1 MRTEQNLGKCSRQH
15 LLTLLRLSF
24 LENLILF
31 VVRSPSHVQLF
42 AAPWT
47 AALQAFLSPII
58 SWSLPRSM
66 SILSVM
72 PSKHLILCCPLLLL
86 PSIFPSIKVFF
97 SESAVHNRWPIYWSF
112 TFSLSPYSEYSGL
125 ISFRNDWLDPLAVQ
139 GALKSLRQHHDL
151 KASIL
156 WHSVFFMVQ
165 LWQLYVTT
173 INIIALTILTLVDK
187 MMFLLFSTVYVY
199 AFLPRTNHF
208 LISWRQSPST
218 VILEPKKRKSVT
230 ASTFSPSIYHEVMG
244 PDAMILVFW
253 FFFNIEF

>member
-1 MRTEQNLGKCSRQH
+1 MSTE
-15 LLTLLRLSF
+15 
-24 LENLILF
+24 
-31 VVRSPSHVQLF
+31 
-42 AAPWT
+42 
-47 AALQAFLSPII
+47 
-58 SWSLPRSM
+58 
-66 SILSVM
+66 SVM
-72 PSKHLILCCPLLLL
+72 LSSHLILYHLLLL
-86 PSIFPSIKVFF
+86 LYSIFPSIKVFF

-173 INIIALTILTLVDK
+173 INIIALTILTLVGK

-208 LISWRQSPST
+208 LISWRQSQST
-218 VILEPKKRKSVT
+218 VILEPKKRRICHC
-230 ASTFSPSIYHEVMG
+230 FHLSPSICHEAMG
-244 PDAMILVFW
+244 LDAMISCL
-253 FFFNIEF
+253 FFLILSFKPAFSLFSFTLIKRFFSSSSLSAIRVILSVHLIS

>member
-1 MRTEQNLGKCSRQH
+1 MYTEYLSTIHTIFLLFSRSDVSSSLWPRGLQHARLPCPSPTPGVCSNSC
-15 LLTLLRLSF
+15 LLSQWCHPA
-24 LENLILF
+24 ISSS
-31 VVRSPSHVQLF
+31 VVPFSSCLQVSPSIRIFSNEL
-42 AAPWT
+42 
-47 AALQAFLSPII
+47 ALRI
-58 SWSLPRSM
+58 
-66 SILSVM
+66 
-72 PSKHLILCCPLLLL
+72 
-86 PSIFPSIKVFF
+86 
-97 SESAVHNRWPIYWSF
+97 RWPKYWSF
-112 TFSLSPYSEYSGL
+112 SFSISPFNEYSGL

-173 INIIALTILTLVDK
+173 INIIALTILTLVGK

-244 PDAMILVFW
+244 PDAMILVFC